1 MKEAGRIR
9 MDRIGETIGPEVHEY
24 GVRDVILYH
33 LGIGAGADD
42 LRYVYE
48 GAPGGLIV
56 CPTYAVVPAF
66 GLFMNVLRL
75 LEVPLASILHGEES
89 IVLCGAIPPRG
100 RLFTRG
106 WASGVYDKRK
116 AALLIVETETAD
128 DAGTVL
134 FRTSASLF
142 CRGLGGFGGDPG
154 PRGEVRAIPEGR
166 PPDFEVS
173 RKTGEDQAALYR
185 LSGDANPL
193 HIDPAAAAAAG
204 FQRPILHGLCTF
216 GFAGRAVL
224 AAACG
229 NDAGRFKE
237 FGCRFRAPV
246 FPGETVVTAG
256 WEMGGG
262 LYHLRVFTGR
272 GDVLSNAYARVDGR

>member
-1 MKEAGRIR
+1 MNEPGTIR
-9 MDRIGETIGPEVHEY
+9 LDRIGETIGPVVHEY
-24 GVRDVILYH
+24 GARDVILYH

-48 GAPGGLIV
+48 EAPGGFLV
-56 CPTYAVVPAF
+56 CPTYAVIPSF
-66 GLFMNVLRL
+66 GLFINVLRL

-106 WASGVYDKRK
+106 RASAAYDKRK

-128 DAGTVL
+128 GAGTVL
-134 FRTSASLF
+134 FRTSASLV

-154 PRGEVRAIPEGR
+154 PRGTIRAIPEGR
-166 PPDFEVS
+166 PPDFEIS
-173 RKTGEDQAALYR
+173 AKTGENQAALYR

-204 FQRPILHGLCTF
+204 FPRPILHGLCTF

-229 NDAGRFKE
+229 NNAGRFKE

-246 FPGETVVTAG
+246 FPGETIVTAG
-256 WEMGGG
+256 WDMGGG
-262 LYHLRVFTGR
+262 LYHVRVFTDSGV
-272 GDVLSNAYARVDGR
+272 VLSNAYARVEGG